1 MPYVIKNHRTDQIVS
16 PKFKTWKDAD
26 RYQHKNIDLKN
37 DPQRH
42 YFIID
47 TVGVPKKNRSKVAS
61 KKNSTN
67 KSKLK
72 MA

>member
-1 MPYVIKNHRTDQIVS
+1 MSYVIKNYRTDEVMS

-26 RYQHKNIDLKN
+26 KYQHQNKDLKW

-47 TVGVPKKNRSKVAS
+47 QVKAPKK
-61 KKNSTN
+61 KKKSN

-72 MA
+72 IA

>member
-1 MPYVIKNHRTDQIVS
+1 MPYVIRNQRTDEILS
-16 PKFKTWKDAD
+16 PRFKKWGDAD

-61 KKNSTN
+61 KKKPTK

-72 MA
+72 IA